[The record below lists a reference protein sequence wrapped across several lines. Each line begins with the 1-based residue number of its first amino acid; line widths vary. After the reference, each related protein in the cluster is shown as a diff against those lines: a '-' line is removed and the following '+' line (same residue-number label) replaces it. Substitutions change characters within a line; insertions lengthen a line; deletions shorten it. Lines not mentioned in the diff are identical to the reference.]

1 MAILPINEEILP
13 PSDDY
18 VLKAILTHP
27 NAKPAL
33 MDLISTVISREVKDV
48 QIRNNEL
55 PAGDIDE
62 KNERLDIN
70 CVIHDN
76 SQVNVEMQGSRL
88 TGLDG
93 GHDSLMNKTV
103 YYLTDLHSSQKS
115 KSVKYVDLARTY
127 QITFSSHNI
136 FKWPAYVTEASLRTK
151 KGILISDQINLIVIE
166 LSKLKDVLKKP
177 VDEMTS
183 LDMWSAFIGYASDP
197 QQRKLIN
204 EVLDRKEAIG
214 LAGTVLAEISKDEH
228 ERAKFLSRRKYE
240 TDMYNDMQTIRD
252 IALKEGERIG
262 EKKGEIKGEKKGEKK
277 GEIKGEKKGI
287 LKMARKLKES
297 ALMSVE
303 QIARISGQSVDEV
316 NKLYITFV
324 VKSRG
329 AL

>member
-18 VLKAILTHP
+18 VLKAVLTHP

-33 MDLISTVISREVKDV
+33 MDLISTVIGCEVKDV

-55 PAGDIDE
+55 PAGNVDE

-70 CVIHDN
+70 CVIQDN
-76 SQVNVEMQGSRL
+76 SQVNVEVQGSRL
-88 TGLDG
+88 AGLDG
-93 GHDSLMNKTV
+93 GHDSLMNKTI
-103 YYLTDLHSSQKS
+103 YYLTDLHSSKKS
-115 KSVKYVDLARTY
+115 KSVKYVDLVRTY
-127 QITFSSHNI
+127 HITFISHNV
-136 FKWPAYVTEASLRTK
+136 FKWPDYVTDASLRTK
-151 KGILISDQINLIVIE
+151 KGVQVSDQINVIIIE

-228 ERAKFLSRRKYE
+228 ERAKFLSRRKFE

-262 EKKGEIKGEKKGEKK
+262 EKKGEIKGEKKG
-277 GEIKGEKKGI
+277 IM
-287 LKMARKLKES
+287 KMARKLKES

-303 QIARISGQSVDEV
+303 QIAQISGLSIDEV
-316 NKLYITFV
+316 NKL
-324 VKSRG
+324 
-329 AL
+329 